1 MEYKVVLE
9 TFEGPLDLL
18 LHLIEKAEVDIYDIP
33 ISKITDQYME
43 YLTKMEKLDLEV
55 TSEFLVMAST
65 LLEIKS
71 KMLLPKSKDNENTD
85 NEEEQE
91 DPRYDLVKRLL
102 EYKRYKVASEQLR
115 EIEKSQNK
123 VFYKPQEDLSHFETE
138 DEVLED
144 LDLEKLIKALKNI
157 LKKKN
162 KSYEPVNFDEI
173 HRDEITL
180 DECID
185 NVKNKLEE
193 RDRIKFTELFNENV
207 TRTEIVVT
215 FLSILEVVRLKYATV
230 IQEEDFSDILIIKTA
245 ERGAYQ
251 YG

>member
-33 ISKITDQYME
+33 ISKITDQYIE
-43 YLTKMEKLDLEV
+43 YLKNMQKLDLEV

-71 KMLLPKSKDNENTD
+71 KMLLPKTKSEDKNNED
-85 NEEEQE
+85 KEETQE

-102 EYKRYKVASEQLR
+102 EYKRYKVVSQKLR
-115 EIEKSQNK
+115 EREKNQNK
-123 VFYKPQEDLSHFETE
+123 IFYKPQEDLSHIEPEEE
-138 DEVLED
+138 DILED
-144 LDLEKLIKALKNI
+144 LELGQLVITLNKI
-157 LKKKN
+157 LKDKN
-162 KSYEPVNFDEI
+162 KNYEPINFDEI

-180 DECID
+180 DECIKD
-185 NVKNKLEE
+185 VKDVLRRKGS
-193 RDRIKFTELFNENV
+193 IKFTQLFHDNV

-215 FLSILEVVRLKYATV
+215 FLSILELVRLKDVTI
-230 IQEEDFSDILIIKTA
+230 IQEEDFSDILIVKT
-245 ERGAYQ
+245 G
-251 YG
+251 